1 MHSWCILEKGRED
14 GSIAVG
20 GQSLIIVSKLGKAF
34 WKTVAYVSASE
45 RPNEIWL
52 GVRIG
57 VQNSKGLSY
66 LLEGSAVAKAAWWR
80 TAKDNEGTVH
90 SACATS
96 VRAWALRDR
105 HIAICPEFCCQPW
118 VTVNRM
124 ADRRKSQVGK
134 P

>member
-1 MHSWCILEKGRED
+1 MHTRKREGRWFHSCWRPEFNYSQQIRKSFLENSG
-14 GSIAVG
+14 VC
-20 GQSLIIVSKLGKAF
+20 
-34 WKTVAYVSASE
+34 VSASE

-105 HIAICPEFCCQPW
+105 HIAICPEFCCRPW